1 MARPK
6 REGMAPENLLRFR
19 LTVPAGDVTVLEWIE
34 KQYNVSQSIRQLIRE
49 FVREHGL
56 IDATCIA
63 VEQEPPRQKAPH
75 EPAKRAPVQE
85 QYTAAPA
92 PAPAPEPKKP
102 VGSKQSVEDA
112 NDALSDFM
120 KNGLMV

>member
-63 VEQEPPRQKAPH
+63 VEQEPPRQRAPQ
-75 EPAKRAPVQE
+75 EPAKQAPVQE
-85 QYTAAPA
+85 QHTTPA
-92 PAPAPEPKKP
+92 PAPVQKKP
-102 VGSKQSVEDA
+102 AGAKQSVEDA

-120 KNGLMV
+120 KNGLVV